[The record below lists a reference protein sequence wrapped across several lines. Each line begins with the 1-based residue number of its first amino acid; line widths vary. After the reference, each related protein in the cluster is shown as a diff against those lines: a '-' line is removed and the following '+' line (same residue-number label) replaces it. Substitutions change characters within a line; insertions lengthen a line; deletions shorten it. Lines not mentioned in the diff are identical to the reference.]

1 MIAVFESV
9 IPIFALIVTGFALRK
24 SGFIAA
30 DRWQVL
36 EEICFW
42 LFFPALLTQTLIK
55 ADMQSLELGKLSI
68 SLVSGAATLMIILL
82 ILRPFLRSAI
92 SMHGPQFTSIFQTSS
107 RWHGFIAMAIVL
119 KLYGAEGGAIVAVA
133 MAVLVPVL
141 NTVNILVLAA
151 YSLDTHQPLSAI
163 ARAVATNPIVLACV
177 AGLSIN
183 LLKIP
188 VWDPLMTY
196 MDLMGRGALAASLLA
211 LGAGLSFKAATR
223 SSGFV
228 VFGVVNKLFL
238 MPLLM
243 GGYAIALGV
252 SGLQLTVLI
261 ICAAVPTAMNGYILA
276 RKMGGDTQLYAAT
289 STIQTV
295 LSFATIPL
303 MIWITKTFLGGI

>member
-1 MIAVFESV
+1 M
-9 IPIFALIVTGFALRK
+9 RK

-82 ILRPFLRSAI
+82 VLRPLLRSAI

-177 AGLSIN
+177 VGLSIN

-303 MIWITKTFLGGI
+303 MIWITKSFLGGI